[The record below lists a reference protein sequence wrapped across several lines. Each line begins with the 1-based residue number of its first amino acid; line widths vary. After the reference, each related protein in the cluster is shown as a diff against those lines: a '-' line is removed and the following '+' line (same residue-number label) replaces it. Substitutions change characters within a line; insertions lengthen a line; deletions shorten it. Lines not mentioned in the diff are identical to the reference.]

1 MDWYRLL
8 PRYWMQNE
16 PTDYEWDEALNKALD
31 LHVVEVLSKYE
42 VQIGP
47 FKVWIENWPYAYGS
61 RRLAHGFGIKSL
73 PKVATRKRLKKAVK
87 LPALPSPMAELDAY
101 KP

>member
-8 PRYWMQNE
+8 PRYWMQKK

-47 FKVWIENWPYAYGS
+47 FKVWIENWPYAYGKRYANGS
-61 RRLAHGFGIKSL
+61 SGL
-73 PKVATRKRLKKAVK
+73 PKVATRKRLRAAIEDSKRA
-87 LPALPSPMAELDAY
+87 
-101 KP
+101 